1 VARLRILNTS
11 FYFELTNEPNKLEV
25 TLGLGP
31 FVNCKENE
39 VFLILSLDLSQKKEN
54 TALSSSGHIQTHT
67 YSAGIKFQLET
78 FLIL

>member
-1 VARLRILNTS
+1 
-11 FYFELTNEPNKLEV
+11 
-25 TLGLGP
+25 
-31 FVNCKENE
+31 VNCKENE

-67 YSAGIKFQLET
+67 YSAGIKTKLET